1 MKVYIVRNT
10 DNNKLVEGN
19 GIATI
24 LCLESKVV
32 ADREVQYM
40 NHEAPSAPC
49 RDKYVVEVRT
59 I

>member
-1 MKVYIVRNT
+1 MKVYILRDT
-10 DNNKLVEGN
+10 DNNEVVKGN

-32 ADREVQYM
+32 ADREAQYL

-49 RDKYVVEVRT
+49 RDKYLVETRT